1 MGANSAPL
9 SAVSEPHLPSGPAG
23 PGHRKRTEQAGPVL
37 LYVAS
42 FPYSGSTIFSIAL
55 GNSPDVL
62 NIGEANYLENDW
74 QDKKPCYCRKALA
87 DCPFWS
93 GAKKLTEA
101 GPGAAGPSLQLEDH
115 SALRFLDSR
124 DLPFLKRLLVSL
136 GVPLTAVFRQEDLRD
151 YASRTASFVT
161 SLSQAFGAWAVV
173 DASKNI
179 RRLEALR
186 LYSDLDIRVI
196 VLKRQAQD
204 LLASRLKRA
213 RRRNPRYSPLSA
225 PVYLLWVLYHRFAI
239 RRQTRR
245 MRKEEYLEV
254 TYEELCDTPQ
264 ALQRRIGNW
273 LGTPVD
279 FGIRGGN
286 VIDTSASH
294 IFTGNVRITKNDAP
308 EKGIRLKK
316 ETSSAPSFSALERMV
331 LAVSRRI
338 EI

>member
-1 MGANSAPL
+1 
-9 SAVSEPHLPSGPAG
+9 
-23 PGHRKRTEQAGPVL
+23 
-37 LYVAS
+37 
-42 FPYSGSTIFSIAL
+42 AL
-55 GNSPDVL
+55 GNSPDFL

-101 GPGAAGPSLQLEDH
+101 GPGAAGPSLQLEDQ

-136 GVPLTAVFRQEDLRD
+136 GVPLTVVFRQEDLRD

-186 LYSDLDIRVI
+186 LYSDLDSKVI

-245 MRKEEYLEV
+245 MRQEEYLEVTYEELCDTPQALQRRIARRRNPRYSPLSAPVYLLWVLYHRFAIRRQTRRMRQEEYLEV

-264 ALQRRIGNW
+264 ALQRRIGNG

-286 VIDTSASH
+286 GSDTAAAH

-308 EKGIRLKK
+308 EKGIRLRK
-316 ETSSAPSFSALERMV
+316 ETASA
-331 LAVSRRI
+331 
-338 EI
+338 